1 MALRTQPGPT
11 AAASDSIAYSLLAV
25 FRHCSTRGC
34 AAGRYCIHHR
44 RSAILSGMGKVEK
57 IEREVAS
64 LSTSELAT
72 FREWYASFDADA
84 WDRRIED
91 DASAGRLDALA
102 TQAIDA
108 HRAGMTKAL

>member
-1 MALRTQPGPT
+1 
-11 AAASDSIAYSLLAV
+11 
-25 FRHCSTRGC
+25 
-34 AAGRYCIHHR
+34 
-44 RSAILSGMGKVEK
+44 MGKVEK

-64 LSTSELAT
+64 LSASELEM

-84 WDRRIED
+84 WDRRIEG

-102 TQAIDA
+102 VQAIDA